1 MISDIYVRYMLYLKF
16 HQITLKTLSGPKL
29 TMQTIHTQ
37 NVTNM
42 KEADKTLTFQRDG
55 VIGYLKL
62 TPL

>member
-1 MISDIYVRYMLYLKF
+1 MLYLKF